1 MGSAW
6 SADGFWCMVARKQ
19 LAFGL
24 LGAMSTG
31 GVKARVAAS
40 TLSLAL
46 RFRAQNRLEERDAA
60 ITTEL
65 VPDPSEKHI
74 EAPRKNGPLECVV
87 GGGVRWLWRRPSSDR
102 SWARHPLCSPETES
116 QAQSKS
122 GC

>member
-1 MGSAW
+1 
-6 SADGFWCMVARKQ
+6 
-19 LAFGL
+19 
-24 LGAMSTG
+24 MSTG

-46 RFRAQNRLEERDAA
+46 RFRAQNRLDERDVA

-74 EAPRKNGPLECVV
+74 EAPRKKRATRVL

>member
-1 MGSAW
+1 
-6 SADGFWCMVARKQ
+6 
-19 LAFGL
+19 
-24 LGAMSTG
+24 MSTG

-74 EAPRKNGPLECVV
+74 EAPRKKRATRVCLW
-87 GGGVRWLWRRPSSDR
+87 GGGVRWLWRRPLFRPVLGSTPS
-102 SWARHPLCSPETES
+102 L
-116 QAQSKS
+116 QSGNGEPGS
-122 GC
+122 E